1 VEPRRRGQRYQVQFS
16 TTDSFARLLES
27 HQTDNASWAPV
38 VKLATADKRGPLY
51 WRVAAVDASGNV
63 GSYASESS
71 APPRQTSRQERRS
84 TKRRSSRKK

>member
-1 VEPRRRGQRYQVQFS
+1 MAKRHQVQFT

-38 VKLATADKRGPLY
+38 VKPSAAEKRGPLY

-63 GSYASESS
+63 GS
-71 APPRQTSRQERRS
+71 
-84 TKRRSSRKK
+84 